1 MTRIKL
7 LFPVAMI
14 CLLLVSCSKEK
25 SVDSST
31 GTPGGPGSGSNSL
44 LGNWKLVK
52 IHISTKAVIEMND
65 AGIDVKTIT
74 YSDYDTKD
82 NQGTMKVTSNKMENI
97 GWSYSIDDVATGY
110 FYEDDVLIDS
120 VEFPLVFTTPTSN
133 TSVNY
138 KLIGADS
145 IYYESGGTV
154 EVGGG
159 TSFSGPGGGRYT
171 IDNDILTITTHYNG
185 KTSGSNQG
193 IPFTQTNSAKA
204 VSTLQRQ

>member
-7 LFPVAMI
+7 LFPVAII
-14 CLLLVSCSKEK
+14 CLFLISCSKEK
-25 SVDSST
+25 SADSST
-31 GTPGGPGSGSNSL
+31 GIPGGPGGSNSL
-44 LGNWKLVK
+44 IGNWKLMK
-52 IHISTKAVIEMND
+52 IHISTKSVVEMND

-82 NQGTMKVTSNKMENI
+82 NQGTMKVTANKIENI
-97 GWSYSIDDVATGY
+97 GWGYSIDDFAIGY
-110 FYEDDVLIDS
+110 YYEDDVLIDS
-120 VEFPLVFTTPTSN
+120 FEFPLVFTTPTST

-154 EVGGG
+154 NVGGG
-159 TSFSGPGGGRYT
+159 TSFTGPGGGRYE

-185 KTSGSNQG
+185 TTSGSNQG
-193 IPFTQTNSAKA
+193 LPYTQTNSAKA
-204 VSTLQRQ
+204 ISTLQRQ